1 MPVRLLR
8 AIDAEQ
14 SAIADRTTSAMRGIN
29 VGSEQIRRDA
39 VAASTAWSMANAPG
53 SGTPVRVDQEF
64 GVDCFSL
71 PEMRERLPKPTLRVL
86 LDTIVRGLP
95 LAEDVADVVAT
106 AMKSWAVEHGATHFT
121 HWFHPLT
128 GSTAEKHDGLFDPDG
143 AGGVIASLSGSSLV
157 QGEPDASS
165 FPSGGLRPTFEAR
178 GYTAWDATS
187 PAFLVRGSNSVT
199 LCIPTAFVSWTGEA
213 LDKKTPLLRSMDVL
227 SEQAVRIL
235 RIFDHD
241 TEVSRV
247 LCTMGCEQEY
257 FLVDRNF
264 YHARP
269 DLMLCDRTVFG
280 RVPPKGQE
288 LSDHYFG
295 AIPARVLA
303 FMSEVERE
311 LYRVGV
317 PVKTRH
323 NEVAPGQYEIA
334 PLFEQANVAS
344 DHQMV
349 LMETLKRV
357 APRFGLTAILHEK
370 PFAGVNGSG
379 KHTNWSLS
387 TNTGVNLL
395 DPQNDT
401 HTNMQFLVFL
411 CAVIRAVHKHGGLL
425 RSAIASAGN
434 DHRLGANEA
443 PPAIISIFLGD
454 MLTDLIEQL
463 EQGQP
468 TRTLKGG
475 QMDLGAKT
483 LPQLPRDS
491 GDRNRT
497 SPFAFTGSKFEFRA
511 VGSAMTSAWPV
522 TVMNTIIAE
531 SMGELADE
539 LERGLGKS
547 PTPAKLQSTVRAV
560 LKKIIKENKAIIFNG
575 DNYSKEWHEEAERR
589 GLPHLRESADAIPV
603 LRSRE
608 SVALFK
614 KMGVLTKQEV
624 ESRATIFL
632 EKYVMQIQIEV
643 GTMLELAT
651 GSILPAARQ
660 EQRRIAEA
668 VAASQAVDIDCR
680 HDRESLDELVELIA
694 SFKEATVELSNAAN
708 DFPEDPLAAA
718 EYIRDNV
725 KPKMVALRQAGD
737 ALEGIVS
744 ADLWPL
750 PTYRDMLFIK

>member
-1 MPVRLLR
+1 M
-8 AIDAEQ
+8 
-14 SAIADRTTSAMRGIN
+14 GN
-29 VGSEQIRRDA
+29 EQIRRDA
-39 VAASTAWSMANAPG
+39 IAAATAWSMENVPG
-53 SGTPVRVDQEF
+53 STPVAQVDKEF

-71 PEMRERLPKPTLRVL
+71 PEMRERLPKQTLRDL
-86 LDTIVRGLP
+86 LDTIERGLP
-95 LAEDVADVVAT
+95 LDDHVAEVAAN
-106 AMKSWAVEHGATHFT
+106 AMKSWAVERGATHFT

-143 AGGVIASLSGSSLV
+143 VGGVIANLSGSNLV

-187 PAFLVRGSNSVT
+187 PAFLIRGSNSVT

-227 SEQAVRIL
+227 SEQAL
-235 RIFDHD
+235 RVLKLFGSD
-241 TEVSRV
+241 EGVSRV
-247 LCTMGCEQEY
+247 HSTMGCEQEY

-264 YHARP
+264 VNARP

-303 FMSEVERE
+303 FMAEVEHE
-311 LYRVGV
+311 LYRIGV

-334 PLFEQANVAS
+334 PIFEQANVAS

-357 APRFGLTAILHEK
+357 APRFGLAAILHEK

-387 TNTGVNLL
+387 TNTGTNLL
-395 DPQNDT
+395 DPRDET

-411 CAVIRAVHKHGGLL
+411 CAVIRAVHLHGDLL

-463 EQGQP
+463 EKGAP

-497 SPFAFTGSKFEFRA
+497 SPFAFTGNKFEFRA

-522 TVMNTIIAE
+522 TVMNSIIAE
-531 SMGELADE
+531 SISHLADE
-539 LERGLGKS
+539 IEAGLGKS
-547 PTPAKLQSTVRAV
+547 PTAAKLQSTVRSV
-560 LKKIIKENKAIIFNG
+560 LKASIKSHKAIIFNG
-575 DNYSKEWHEEAERR
+575 DNYSDAWHDEAESR
-589 GLPHLRESADAIPV
+589 GLPNLRESADAIPV

-608 SVALFK
+608 NVSMFK
-614 KMGVLTKQEV
+614 KLGVLTKQEV
-624 ESRATIFL
+624 ESRTTIFL

-643 GTMLELAT
+643 GTMLELAR
-651 GSILPAARQ
+651 GSILPAARL
-660 EQRRIAEA
+660 EQQRVAQGIAAVEA
-668 VAASQAVDIDCR
+668 VNVDPGDER
-680 HDRESLDELVELIA
+680 ASLDSLVDLIA
-694 SFKEATVELSNAAN
+694 QFKQAIDALDASANA
-708 DFPEDPLAAA
+708 FPEDPKAAA
-718 EYIRDNV
+718 EHVRDHV
-725 KPKMVALRQAGD
+725 KPHMDTLRQLGD
-737 ALEGIVS
+737 ELEAIVS

>member
-1 MPVRLLR
+1 M
-8 AIDAEQ
+8 
-14 SAIADRTTSAMRGIN
+14 GN
-29 VGSEQIRRDA
+29 EQIRRDA
-39 VAASTAWSMANAPG
+39 IAAATAWSMENVPG
-53 SGTPVRVDQEF
+53 STPIAQVDKEF

-71 PEMRERLPKPTLRVL
+71 PEMRERLPKQTLRDL
-86 LDTIVRGLP
+86 LDTIEKGLP
-95 LAEDVADVVAT
+95 LDDDVAEVAAN
-106 AMKSWAVEHGATHFT
+106 AMKSWAVERGATHFT

-143 AGGVIASLSGSSLV
+143 AGGVIANLSGSNLV

-227 SEQAVRIL
+227 SEQAL
-235 RIFDHD
+235 RVLRLFGSD
-241 TEVSRV
+241 EGVSRV
-247 LCTMGCEQEY
+247 HSTMGCEQEY

-264 YHARP
+264 FNARP

-303 FMSEVERE
+303 FMAEVEHE
-311 LYRVGV
+311 LYRIGV

-334 PLFEQANVAS
+334 PIFEQANVAS

-387 TNTGVNLL
+387 TNTGTNLL
-395 DPQNDT
+395 DPRDET
-401 HTNMQFLVFL
+401 HTNMQFMVFL
-411 CAVIRAVHKHGGLL
+411 CAVIRAVHLHGDLL

-463 EQGQP
+463 EKGAP

-497 SPFAFTGSKFEFRA
+497 SPFAFTGNKFEFRA

-522 TVMNTIIAE
+522 TVMNSIIAE
-531 SMGELADE
+531 SIGFLADE
-539 LERGLGKS
+539 IEAGLGKS
-547 PTPAKLQSTVRAV
+547 PTPAKLQSTVRSV
-560 LKKIIKENKAIIFNG
+560 LKASIKSHKAIIFNG
-575 DNYSKEWHEEAERR
+575 DNYSEAWHDEAENR
-589 GLPHLRESADAIPV
+589 GLPNLRESADAIPV

-608 SVALFK
+608 NVSMFK
-614 KMGVLTKQEV
+614 KLGVLTKQEV
-624 ESRATIFL
+624 ESRTTIFL

-643 GTMLELAT
+643 GTMLELAR
-651 GSILPAARQ
+651 GSILPAARL
-660 EQRRIAEA
+660 EQQRVAQGIAAVEA
-668 VAASQAVDIDCR
+668 VNVDPGDER
-680 HDRESLDELVELIA
+680 ASLD
-694 SFKEATVELSNAAN
+694 
-708 DFPEDPLAAA
+708 
-718 EYIRDNV
+718 
-725 KPKMVALRQAGD
+725 G
-737 ALEGIVS
+737 
-744 ADLWPL
+744 
-750 PTYRDMLFIK
+750 